1 MTNTGPI
8 VYVVDDD
15 LSVRKSLA
23 RLLRSV
29 GLEAEIF
36 CCAQDFISCDLPDR
50 PSCLVLD
57 IRMPGVTGLE
67 LQEKMVAADR
77 SIPIIFITGFGN
89 VPASVQAMKAG
100 AFDFL
105 EKPVQAIT
113 LLDAID
119 RAVDYD
125 RKQRKKNRE
134 YARIKQRSESLTARE
149 KTVFELVVAGMLN
162 KQIAFQLG
170 VAEKTVKVHR
180 GRIMQKMGAQSLA
193 DLVRMAERLK

>member
-1 MTNTGPI
+1 MTDTEPI

-29 GLEAEIF
+29 GFDAEMF
-36 CCAQDFISCDLPDR
+36 SCAQDFLACELPDR

-105 EKPVQAIT
+105 EKPVEEIT

-119 RAVDYD
+119 GAIDYD

-134 YARIKQRSESLTARE
+134 FARIKQRSESLTARE

-193 DLVRMAERLK
+193 DLVRMAEQLK